1 MTYLLDTNILLI
13 YLRNNPLSVK
23 IDKKFTPLSFP
34 NKPVVSV
41 VSLGEI
47 QSIGLRNHWGEKRL
61 GLLNRF
67 IKKFL
72 IADINV
78 ETVIQRYAEIDAYS
92 QGKLAGKLLSGSA
105 RNMGKNDLWIAATAS
120 VLNATLLTLDHDF
133 DHLADEYLNLA
144 YVEFDKGK

>member
-1 MTYLLDTNILLI
+1 
-13 YLRNNPLSVK
+13 LRNNPLSVK

-61 GLLNRF
+61 GLLDRF
-67 IKKFL
+67 IKNFL

-92 QGKLAGKLLSGSA
+92 RGKHAGKPLSGSA

-120 VLNATLLTLDHDF
+120 VLNAKLLTLDNDF
-133 DHLADEYLNLA
+133 DHLKNEFIELEKIEYT
-144 YVEFDKGK
+144 